1 MLHNKRLGKKINTLH
16 ERTLLIIHYGKT
28 FSFNELLEKDNSVF
42 IHQKNLQ
49 VLAMETY
56 KVSKNMF
63 LTILNNI
70 FAGRATPFNLP
81 NPVLK
86 YENSTRCTMV
96 FLVPFRTKNL
106 DLLPR

>member
-1 MLHNKRLGKKINTLH
+1 MPHINRLGKKTNTLH
-16 ERTLLIIHYGKT
+16 ERTLLIIHYSKT

-63 LTILNNI
+63 LTILSNI
-70 FAGRATPFNLP
+70 FAGRAAPFNLP

-86 YENSTRCTMV
+86 CENSTRSTMV

-106 DLLPR
+106 DLFPR